1 MKKKLGLFLT
11 AIALFSMSLGACNAK
26 TNTNS
31 TSNIPEWSIHDDGHL
46 YHYEEDLGNVI
57 GPKGDQGEQG
67 PQGEQGLPGQNGVD
81 GQNGQDGKDGADGQ
95 PGANGQDGKDGN
107 GIDRVV
113 RSNDGVCD
121 TYTFYFTDGSTFAFS
136 IPNAPVR
143 ISATPLRDFY
153 YVGEASV
160 PGVTVYAYFA
170 DGSYLEVEGF
180 EVSGFDTDS
189 IGKKD
194 VVISFGGQSDA
205 FSVNVVGAPEA
216 IDEVAAL
223 MTTVFEQTVNAYHN
237 ANGDYIVLNMGDMDT
252 ATLEYYCDL
261 LFVPELFEA
270 EADWAADSFSDGTP
284 VDFIDYKCGNIVLE
298 YLVYEVSG
306 YEGDEAGYNG
316 TYLQIQ
322 AIDTTPQ
329 A

>member
-46 YHYEEDLGNVI
+46 YHYEEDLGNVR
-57 GPKGDQGEQG
+57 GA
-67 PQGEQGLPGQNGVD
+67 
-81 GQNGQDGKDGADGQ
+81 DGKDGVDGKDGQDGASGQDGANGVDGQ
-95 PGANGQDGKDGN
+95 PGANGQDGKDGIDGKDGN

-143 ISATPLRDFY
+143 ITAEIDRDTY
-153 YVGEASV
+153 YVGENVV
-160 PGVTVYAYFA
+160 PGITVYAYFA
-170 DGSYLEVEGF
+170 DDSNLQVEGF
-180 EVSGFDTDS
+180 EVEGFDTTS
-189 IGKKD
+189 TGKKE
-194 VVISFGGQSDA
+194 VVVRFGGQETG

-216 IDEVAAL
+216 IDEVATL
-223 MTTVFEQTVNAYHN
+223 MTAVFGQTVNAYHN
-237 ANGDYIVLNMGDMDT
+237 ANGDYIVLNMGDMEA

-261 LFVPELFEA
+261 LFVPDLFEA
-270 EADWAADSFSDGTP
+270 VADWAADSFSDGTP
-284 VDFIDYKCGNIVLE
+284 VDFIDYVCGNIVLE

-306 YEGDEAGYNG
+306 YEGDEADYNG

-322 AIDTTPQ
+322 AIDTTSQ

>member
-46 YHYEEDLGNVI
+46 YHYEEDLGNVR
-57 GPKGDQGEQG
+57 GADGKDGVDGKDGQDGA
-67 PQGEQGLPGQNGVD
+67 PGQDGANGVD
-81 GQNGQDGKDGADGQ
+81 GQPGTNGQDGKDGV
-95 PGANGQDGKDGN
+95 DGKDGN

-121 TYTFYFTDGSTFAFS
+121 TYTFYFTDGSTFVFS

-153 YVGEASV
+153 YVGEPAV
-160 PGVTVYAYFA
+160 LGVTVYAYFA

-180 EVSGFDTDS
+180 EISGFDTDS

-237 ANGDYIVLNMGDMDT
+237 ANGDYIVLNMGDIDT
-252 ATLEYYCDL
+252 ETLEMYCDY
-261 LFVPELFEA
+261 LFIPDYFEA
-270 EADWAADSFSDGTP
+270 LADWAADSFSDGTP
-284 VDFIDYKCGNIVLE
+284 VDFIDYACGNIVLE